1 MQLSFSSRL
10 ENLSRRNAKFRS
22 LLIIKFLKKFTRNSK
37 FNIFDSLTKQ
47 SPKSGAKNKLQ
58 RMLDINT
65 CSKKVSD
72 DDNQFKK
79 YIEIQIDQ
87 MLKKNQYINSKH
99 LKIIEENIRDYAIKN
114 RISIPNPYCSNQS
127 RDKNNGLVAFVIF
140 RYSEGP

>member
-114 RISIPNPYCSNQS
+114 RIAIPTPYCSNQS

>member
-79 YIEIQIDQ
+79 YIESQIDQ